1 MTQTAPVGGAAL
13 GFDALAIVELV
24 KTLAPADFDKSMTTR
39 DDPTVR
45 QDVYRPTTAA
55 GEV

>member
-1 MTQTAPVGGAAL
+1 LTQTAPVGGAAL
-13 GFDALAIVELV
+13 GFDALAIVEPV

-55 GEV
+55 DEV

>member
-1 MTQTAPVGGAAL
+1 LTQTAPVGGSL

-24 KTLAPADFDKSMTTR
+24 KTLAPADFDKGMTTR
-39 DDPTVR
+39 GDRTVR

-55 GEV
+55 DEV